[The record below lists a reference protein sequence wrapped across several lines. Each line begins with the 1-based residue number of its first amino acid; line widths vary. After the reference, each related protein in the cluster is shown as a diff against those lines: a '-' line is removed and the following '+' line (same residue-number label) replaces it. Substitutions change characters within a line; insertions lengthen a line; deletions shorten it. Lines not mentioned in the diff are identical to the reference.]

1 MIKLIVGLGNIGEKY
16 ENTRHNIGFE
26 LVNSFIKNNNGL
38 FDKND
43 FNGIYSIISINDQK
57 IIVLKPSTYMN
68 LSGKSVIAC
77 MNFFKIKIDEIII
90 IYDDINL
97 EIGKYKYKKSGASA
111 GHNGIKDIINL
122 LGSEEIKRI
131 KIGIGS
137 KPVNM
142 DLSDFVLSKFKKE
155 QKEEINKTINKITNE
170 LSKINI
176 IDFSNLKKE

>member
-97 EIGKYKYKKSGASA
+97 EIGKYKYKKSGSSA